1 MIGWDK
7 RIGGPQ
13 GDSRRHRVEFSAIKN
28 NNKRRK
34 RKNWGVM
41 RSRGHPAKRWPQTG
55 KPVGLIMAFSLF

>member
-28 NNKRRK
+28 NNKRKRK
-34 RKNWGVM
+34 RKIKNWG
-41 RSRGHPAKRWPQTG
+41 G
-55 KPVGLIMAFSLF
+55 